1 MGCIPGDS
9 TTWSAE
15 VVVNE
20 INTDDAPRREVVS
33 SARRWR
39 MGRVDDFVAELRASL
54 LERPDRIFEPLYLAL
69 AALHERSLRRSLRGY
84 DCR

>member
-1 MGCIPGDS
+1 
-9 TTWSAE
+9 
-15 VVVNE
+15 
-20 INTDDAPRREVVS
+20 
-33 SARRWR
+33 

-54 LERPDRIFEPLYLAL
+54 LERPDRIFEPLYLVL